1 MRLCAFAL
9 LLIAAVPA
17 AAWAAQDPEEAPWT
31 LTLELSGGPAALDRE
46 IVLTNTGMVTATDR
60 IGKTTVSEQLSPD
73 DTQALTRLARG
84 YSPNDLTSATCT
96 NCVTYVLDI
105 DAAGRK
111 YSISMTERQ
120 LASSGAETLVRAL
133 TRVLTRMLSQ
143 RP

>member
-17 AAWAAQDPEEAPWT
+17 GARTAQDPEESPWT

-60 IGKTTVSEQLSPD
+60 SGKTTVSEQLSPD

-84 YSPNDLTSATCT
+84 YSPNDLTTATCT

-105 DAAGRK
+105 DAAGRT